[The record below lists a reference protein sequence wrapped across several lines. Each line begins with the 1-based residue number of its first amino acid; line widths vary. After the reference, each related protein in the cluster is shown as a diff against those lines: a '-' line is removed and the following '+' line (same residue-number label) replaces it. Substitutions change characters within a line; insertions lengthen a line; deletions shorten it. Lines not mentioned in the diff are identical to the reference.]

1 MRLGT
6 ESSIME
12 SIDSLFIPN
21 LQIIFSISHKRD
33 RRVLLLLFKV
43 VLKRT

>member
-21 LQIIFSISHKRD
+21 LQIIFSISHKRA

>member
-12 SIDSLFIPN
+12 SIDSLHPN